1 MLSNRLDY
9 KAGLD
14 ESIKALNFLNNQSIY
29 NEEYLMAYNR
39 LVQLYSVIGDMKQAL
54 KYAKLG
60 EDIVNNTKG
69 FLRNKHP
76 YLFNLAKI
84 YMYNEEYKEALHFIT
99 LAILSFSRRSKKIT

>member
-39 LVQLYSVIGDMKQAL
+39 LVQLYSVIGDMK
-54 KYAKLG
+54 
-60 EDIVNNTKG
+60 
-69 FLRNKHP
+69 
-76 YLFNLAKI
+76 
-84 YMYNEEYKEALHFIT
+84 
-99 LAILSFSRRSKKIT
+99 